1 MEDDWPS
8 AIFTAVLLAP
18 PSILGIRA
26 LIRGPTRFAGRVVP
40 KGMDRLAAA
49 IWLAAFPLTIA
60 IVFIRITY
68 FPPRRLTE
76 ANYLANDWGPLVLR
90 VLSITCLLI
99 GGAIALLTARPEVKP
114 RVKGKSKARY
124 KKRKR

>member
-8 AIFTAVLLAP
+8 AIFTAFLLAP

-49 IWLAAFPLTIA
+49 VWLAAFPLTIA
-60 IVFIRITY
+60 IVFTRIHY
-68 FPPRRLTE
+68 FPPRTLTE
-76 ANYLANDWGPLVLR
+76 ADYLANDWGPLVLR
-90 VLSITCLLI
+90 VMSIASLVT

-114 RVKGKSKARY
+114 RVKGKSKGRN